1 MIYNVL
7 QFLEQQAEKSTDKV
21 ALADQHGSITYAEY
35 KDQAQKIGSF
45 ILKMVEGKRNL
56 PVAVLIDRNLS
67 SVVVFMGVVY
77 SGNFYVPVD
86 MTMPKE
92 RIELI
97 YSKLNPVLIIDA
109 RDTDELVSN
118 AHKVKDI
125 LNSTEIAVTG
135 LQLVRNAMVDTDPLY
150 AIFTSGSTGMPK
162 GVLISHRSVIDLVEA
177 FKTTFSFSEDLTF
190 GNQAPFDFD
199 VSVKDIY
206 NALKLG
212 ATIEVLPKKL
222 FKTPKLLVQY
232 LRERKIDTLIW
243 AVSALR
249 MVSDFKTLDTE
260 EAPKLHYVMFSG
272 EVMPVRA
279 LNYWIA
285 HVPGARDVNLYGP
298 TEITCNCTYYEIDRP
313 YKDDE
318 LLPIGKPF
326 VNSRVMLVDEKLNT
340 ITKNNQIG
348 EICVAGTCLALGY
361 WNDWERSQEVFV
373 QNPAFPF
380 CRSLMYKTGDMG
392 YFDTAGNIVFVT
404 RKDYQIKHMG
414 YRIELGEIEAS
425 LNAIPFITVACCLY
439 DKKAEKIVCFYQA
452 EKERRKEI
460 VLELSKKL
468 PKFMWPN
475 VYIRYDVMPL
485 NKNGKIDRA
494 ALEKTLNQYRK
505 SKM

>member
-1 MIYNVL
+1 MIYNIL
-7 QFLEQQAEKSTDKV
+7 QFLEQQAENLADKV

-35 KDQAQKIGSF
+35 KEQAQKIGSF
-45 ILKMVEGKRNL
+45 IINQVENKRNL
-56 PVAVLIDRNLS
+56 PIAVLIDRNLYS
-67 SVVVFMGVVY
+67 IVAFMGVVY

-97 YSKLNPVLIIDA
+97 YNKLNPVLVIDA
-109 RDTDELVSN
+109 RDTDEQVSD

-125 LNSTEIAVTG
+125 LNLAEIDSAC
-135 LQLVRNAMVDTDPLY
+135 LRQVRNAMMDTDPLY
-150 AIFTSGSTGMPK
+150 AIFTSGSTGVPK

-177 FKTTFSFSEDLTF
+177 FKVTFDFGEDLVF

-232 LRERKIDTLIW
+232 LREHKINTLIW
-243 AVSALR
+243 AVAALR
-249 MVSDFKTLDTE
+249 IVSDFKSLDTE
-260 EAPKLHYVMFSG
+260 ESPKLRYIMFSG

-279 LNYWIA
+279 LNYWMDHIT
-285 HVPGARDVNLYGP
+285 GARYINLYGP
-298 TEITCNCTYYEIDRP
+298 TEITCNCTYYEIDRRF
-313 YKDDE
+313 KDDE
-318 LLPIGKPF
+318 LLPIGKAF
-326 VNSRVMLVDEKLNT
+326 VNSRVMLLDEKST
-340 ITKNNQIG
+340 PIIKSNQIG

-361 WNDWERSQEVFV
+361 WNDWERTQQVFV

-380 CRSLMYKTGDMG
+380 YQSLMYKTGDMG
-392 YFDTAGNIVFVT
+392 YYDMAGNIVFAA

-414 YRIELGEIEAS
+414 HRIELGEVEAS
-425 LNAIPFITVACCLY
+425 LNAIPFITIACCLY
-439 DKKAEKIVCFYQA
+439 DKKAEKIICFYQA
-452 EKERRKEI
+452 EKECKKEI
-460 VLELSKKL
+460 VLVLSRKL
-468 PKFMWPN
+468 PKYMWPN
-475 VYIRYDVMPL
+475 VYVRYDVMPM

-494 ALEKTLNQYRK
+494 ALGKTLNQ
-505 SKM
+505 